1 MKNSA
6 PLDLQK
12 IRKQFPVL
20 NQYIYVDTATSG
32 LLYDRLLDWRQEHDL
47 DLLIG
52 GSKTGTKFNTLLSNT
67 KDTVGTF
74 FGCKKE
80 NVALVPNF
88 SLGLNLLLEGMG
100 SQQNVLLL
108 EGDYPSVN
116 WPFQSRECNLSFVK
130 IGAGLEERIL
140 DTIKSDHIDIL
151 ALSLVQ
157 WLNGVKIDMEFLK
170 SLKEEFPDLIIIA
183 DGTQYCGTEN
193 LDFDASGIDVLGAS
207 SYKWLLGG
215 YGNGFMLFS
224 DTVATRFNCRASGF
238 NAAKGNLDGKDGIS
252 FTKRF
257 EPGHLDSLAFG
268 SLRHS
273 LQFLSGIGMDV
284 IAGQIGKLVLKART
298 EFGELG
304 LLESYIMDRKD
315 HGSIFNISVK
325 EKVYTKLR
333 ENNIICAQRGGGVRI
348 GFHFYNTEN
357 EVNRIVDILK
367 RN

>member
-1 MKNSA
+1 MKNST
-6 PLDLQK
+6 PVDLQK

-20 NQYIYVDTATSG
+20 NQYVYVDTATSG
-32 LLYDRLLDWRQEHDL
+32 LLYDGLLDWRQEHDL

-52 GSKTGTKFNTLLSNT
+52 GSKTGTKFNTLLANT
-67 KDTVGTF
+67 KDTIGAF
-74 FGCKKE
+74 FGCKRE
-80 NVALVPNF
+80 HVALVPNF

-100 SQQNVLLL
+100 SKRNVLLL

-140 DTIKSDHIDIL
+140 DAIKSGHIDIL

-183 DGTQYCGTEN
+183 DGTQYCGTES
-193 LDFDASGIDVLGAS
+193 LDFDSSGIDVLGAS

-224 DTVATRFNCRASGF
+224 DAVAPQFNCRATGF
-238 NAAKGNLDGKDGIS
+238 NAAKGNLEGMDEIS

-268 SLRHS
+268 SLNHS

-284 IAGQIGKLVLKART
+284 ITGQIEKLVQKART

-304 LLESYIMDRKD
+304 LLESYILDRKE
-315 HGSIFNISVK
+315 HGPIFNISVK
-325 EKVYTKLR
+325 EKVYAKLR
-333 ENNIICAQRGGGVRI
+333 ENNIICAQRGDGVRV
-348 GFHFYNTEN
+348 GFHFYNTEKDI
-357 EVNRIVDILK
+357 NRIVDILK